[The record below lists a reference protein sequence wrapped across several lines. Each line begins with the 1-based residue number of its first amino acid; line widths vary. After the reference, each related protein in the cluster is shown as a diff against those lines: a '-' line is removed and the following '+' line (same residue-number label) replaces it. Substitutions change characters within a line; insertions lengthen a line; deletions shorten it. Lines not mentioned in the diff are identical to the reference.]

1 MYLHAFNSHFF
12 AMIYASLL
20 NKLSLFAL
28 AGLCNLCSKI
38 LQMLTSLLI
47 DLSFHLAHLTA
58 DDRQM
63 WSSVR
68 LRKSS

>member
-1 MYLHAFNSHFF
+1 MIHASF
-12 AMIYASLL
+12 L

-28 AGLCNLCSKI
+28 PGLCNLCSEI
-38 LQMLTSLLI
+38 MQMLTSLLI

-63 WSSVR
+63 
-68 LRKSS
+68 